1 MKKIAIVTDTNA
13 GILQTDTENLENVF
27 VIPMPFAINGEEYF
41 EDVNLTQEE
50 FYRNLTDNADISTSQ
65 PSIGNVI
72 ELWEN
77 LLKSYE
83 KVLHIPMSS
92 SLSKTYETAQNF
104 SKDFNGRVLVVDNK
118 RISVTLKQSVLDAV
132 NMVKDGFS
140 AEEIKAYLEQNKLES
155 SIYIMVDTLKYL
167 KKGGR
172 ITPAAATIGTL
183 LKIKPVL
190 QIQGGK
196 LDQFTKV
203 VNEKIARIKMINAIK
218 KDFSGRFKEYV
229 DNSEIC
235 LGVAYT
241 NCKEK
246 ANIFVDQIKKEIVN
260 VPVKF
265 VEPLPLS
272 IACHIGDG
280 ALAIACFKIYKGKQ
294 NEK

>member
-1 MKKIAIVTDTNA
+1 MEKIAIVTDSNA
-13 GILQTDTENLENVF
+13 GISQKDAENIENLF
-27 VIPMPFAINGEEYF
+27 IIPMPFTINDEEYF
-41 EDVNLTQEE
+41 EDINLTQEE
-50 FYRNLTDNADISTSQ
+50 FYNKLTDNAEIFTSQ

-172 ITPAAATIGTL
+172 ITPAAAAIGTL
-183 LKIKPVL
+183 LKIKPIL

-196 LDQFTKV
+196 LDQFAKV
-203 VNEKIARIKMINAIK
+203 LNEKIARIKMINAIK
-218 KDFSGRFKEYV
+218 KDLCERFKECA
-229 DNSEIC
+229 DREEMCI
-235 LGVAYT
+235 GIAYT
-241 NCKEK
+241 NCKDK
-246 ANIFVDQIKKEIVN
+246 ADDFAELVKKEIPY
-260 VPVKF
+260 VPIKF
-265 VEPLPLS
+265 VEPLSLS
-272 IACHIGDG
+272 VACHIGNG
-280 ALAIACFKIYKGKQ
+280 ALAIACFKIYKGKS
-294 NEK
+294 K